1 MSTMVS
7 VSQVADA
14 LLTAAAGQALPWV
27 DQIGRFFVV
36 GGPLMFVNLLL
47 LGFAIAVA
55 VERIIV
61 LVIRFNLDAGPFME
75 QITKLVLTGNVD
87 RAAKLCAAAPH
98 APLAKV
104 IAAGLRRA
112 DRGEPETARAVEEAI
127 VEQTPRVTARIAWL
141 SSLAVIAALLGLIG
155 TVLGVI
161 DALEAVGSVPADP
174 RHLMLAGGIAGA
186 LHDTAWALSIS
197 AFCVVLHLVLG
208 SYAKRMLDQVEL
220 SALKLENLLSRPHP
234 GESPPIDLEKSA

>member
-36 GGPLMFVNLLL
+36 GGPLMFVNLFL

-55 VERIIV
+55 VERILV
-61 LVIRFNLDAGPFME
+61 LVFRYNLDAGPFME

-87 RAAKLCAAAPH
+87 RAEKLCAAAPH

-104 IAAGLRRA
+104 IAAGLSRA

-155 TVLGVI
+155 TAFGVI
-161 DALEAVGSVPADP
+161 DALEAVGSVPADHW
-174 RHLMLAGGIAGA
+174 HLMLAGA

-220 SALKLENLLSRPHP
+220 SALRLEDLLSRPHP